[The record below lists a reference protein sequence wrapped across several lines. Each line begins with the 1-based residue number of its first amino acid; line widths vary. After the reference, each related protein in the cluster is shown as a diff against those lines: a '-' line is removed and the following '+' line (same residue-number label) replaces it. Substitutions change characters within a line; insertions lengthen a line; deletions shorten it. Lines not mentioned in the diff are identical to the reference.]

1 MNETQKVSKRLFE
14 FRFFCELVVLQWGYV
29 SISYIFK
36 RQEENHKALLLLKR

>member
-1 MNETQKVSKRLFE
+1 MKLRKSPRGFLSFV
-14 FRFFCELVVLQWGYV
+14 FFCELVVLQWGYV